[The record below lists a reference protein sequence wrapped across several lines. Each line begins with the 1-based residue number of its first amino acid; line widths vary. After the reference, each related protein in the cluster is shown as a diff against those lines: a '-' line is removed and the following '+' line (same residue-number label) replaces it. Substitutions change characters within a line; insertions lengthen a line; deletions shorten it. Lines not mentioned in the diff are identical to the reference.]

1 MNDGSHG
8 LILDLR
14 PPRKVFV
21 SASTSSKIKKA
32 SSSKR
37 QRVDDNP
44 NDEDYDPNQSDLAGE
59 DSDESMEGAYGS
71 DEDEVIDV
79 NALNFPGRNWTAEA

>member
-8 LILDLR
+8 FILDLR

-59 DSDESMEGAYGS
+59 DSDESMEGAHGS
-71 DEDEVIDV
+71 DDDEVIDV
-79 NALNFPGRNWTAEA
+79 